1 MVATISSYT
10 QTIDTAQLERGM
22 LRAVLAVLSEKDDPT
37 VDADGRVAMLRQVQ
51 AMASAYA
58 DLAAQLGVAPPEAV
72 ERWIEYLDVLD
83 MLATA

>member
-1 MVATISSYT
+1 
-10 QTIDTAQLERGM
+10 M
-22 LRAVLAVLSEKDDPT
+22 LRAVLSVLSEKDDPT

-58 DLAAQLGVAPPEAV
+58 DLAAQLGVAPPESV

-83 MLATA
+83 MLAKA

>member
-1 MVATISSYT
+1 MVATISSFT
-10 QTIDTAQLERGM
+10 TTIDTAQLERGM
-22 LRAVLAVLSEKDDPT
+22 LRAVLSVLSEKDDPT

-58 DLAAQLGVAPPEAV
+58 DLAAQLGVAPPESV

-83 MLATA
+83 MLAKA